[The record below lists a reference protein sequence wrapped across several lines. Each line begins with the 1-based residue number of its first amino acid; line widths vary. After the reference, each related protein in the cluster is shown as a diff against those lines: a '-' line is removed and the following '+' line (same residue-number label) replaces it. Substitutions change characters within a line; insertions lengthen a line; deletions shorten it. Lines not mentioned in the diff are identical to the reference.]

1 MPGLYVDT
9 SGLGR
14 VLLGEPDAELIRE
27 TLARYDPWWSSAL
40 LIVELRRLARREGAE
55 ERGEELLSLVSTR
68 RLDSSV
74 LMRAAKLDPVD
85 VRTLDA
91 IHLDS
96 AIQLKTRGAVDAVL
110 TYDQQLQ
117 AGCAHHGLPVE
128 APVIA

>member
-9 SGLGR
+9 SALGR
-14 VLLGEPDAELIRE
+14 VLLGEPDAEVIRE

-40 LIVELRRLARREGAE
+40 LPVELRRLARRQGIE

-74 LMRAAKLDPVD
+74 LKRAAKLDPVE

-91 IHLDS
+91 IHLDA
-96 AIQLKTRGAVDAVL
+96 AIQLKARGAVDAVL

-117 AGCAHHGLPVE
+117 DGCAHHRLPVE
-128 APVIA
+128 APVTA

>member
-9 SGLGR
+9 SALGR
-14 VLLGEPDAELIRE
+14 VLLGEPDAEVIRE

-40 LIVELRRLARREGAE
+40 LLVELRRLARREGVE

-74 LMRAAKLDPVD
+74 LKRAAKLDPVA

-96 AIQLKTRGAVDAVL
+96 AIQLKTRGAVEAVL

-128 APVIA
+128 APVMA

>member
-9 SGLGR
+9 SALGR
-14 VLLGEPDAELIRE
+14 VLLGEPDAEVIRE

-40 LIVELRRLARREGAE
+40 LLVELRRLARREGIE
-55 ERGEELLSLVSTR
+55 ERGEELLSLVSTQ

-74 LMRAAKLDPVD
+74 LKRAAKLDPVE

-91 IHLDS
+91 IHLDT
-96 AIQLKTRGAVDAVL
+96 AIQLRTRGAVDAVL

-117 AGCAHHGLPVE
+117 DGCAHHGLPVE
-128 APVIA
+128 APVTA